1 MEISNIDLIHSND
14 ILVNQVFRV
23 SLVNNSNGAISSF
36 QVKNTSGATIPADQF
51 GQYFKN
57 NAIYNQ
63 DNFEIFAPVGSNTFT
78 IKATSDL
85 YSFTGYQGLIA

>member
-1 MEISNIDLIHSND
+1 MIISNIDLIHSND
-14 ILVNQVFRV
+14 ILVNQVFRF
-23 SLVNNSNGAISSF
+23 SFVNNATGATGSF

-63 DNFEIFAPVGSNTFT
+63 DNFEIFAPVG
-78 IKATSDL
+78 
-85 YSFTGYQGLIA
+85 